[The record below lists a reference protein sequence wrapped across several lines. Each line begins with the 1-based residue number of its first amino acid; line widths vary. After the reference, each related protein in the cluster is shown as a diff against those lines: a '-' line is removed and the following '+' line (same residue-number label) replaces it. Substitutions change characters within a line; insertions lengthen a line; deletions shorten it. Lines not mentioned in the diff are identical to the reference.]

1 MIELAGQGAADAGS
15 IFAAR
20 PPFFVPTRDAQGVSP
35 LLIAIY
41 KGHTL
46 ARDYLLAC
54 LPELDIFEAAAAGRC
69 QRLQTLLTHYPTTMD
84 AFSPD
89 GWSPLH
95 LAAAFGGPKAS
106 CILMAR
112 GARLD
117 RISRNPQRRQPLHSA
132 VALGRSLITTRCLLE
147 AGADVNARQAGGY
160 TPLHHASAL
169 GQLEMVSLLLESG
182 ANPAL
187 NCEWKKTPADYAQER
202 NHTAVVSLLR
212 ESTRR

>member
-1 MIELAGQGAADAGS
+1 MIELAGQRAAADAIS
-15 IFAAR
+15 IHAAR
-20 PPFFVPTRDAQGVSP
+20 PPFVPIRDSQGVSP

-41 KGHTL
+41 KGQTL

-69 QRLQTLLTHYPTTMD
+69 QRLQTLLTQHPSTMD
-84 AFSPD
+84 NFSPD

-95 LAAAFGGPKAS
+95 LAVAFGGPKAS
-106 CILMAR
+106 CILLAR

-132 VALGRSLITTRCLLE
+132 VALGRSLITARCLLE

-187 NCEWKKTPADYAQER
+187 NCEWKKTPADYAHER
-202 NHTAVVSLLR
+202 NHTAVANLLR
-212 ESTRR
+212 EANR